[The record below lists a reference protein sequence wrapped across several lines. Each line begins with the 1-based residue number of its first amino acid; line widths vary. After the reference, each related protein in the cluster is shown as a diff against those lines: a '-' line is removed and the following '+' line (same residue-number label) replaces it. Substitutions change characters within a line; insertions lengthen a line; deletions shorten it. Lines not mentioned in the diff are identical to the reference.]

1 MDKFIFILLFAALPY
16 KGLAQNHPAIIPVPA
31 AYKSTEVSFFLDRY
45 TTISVQ
51 DDFFDQEAHF
61 LQQELLK
68 QQGLPL
74 SISPSSVSGGIHL
87 SKVPE
92 LGEAY
97 RLSISSSSVSIS
109 SGTDGGIFYGII
121 SFIQLVN
128 QAKVDNG
135 K

>member
-1 MDKFIFILLFAALPY
+1 
-16 KGLAQNHPAIIPVPA
+16 
-31 AYKSTEVSFFLDRY
+31 AYKSTEASFFLDRY

-61 LQQELLK
+61 LQQKLLK

-74 SISPSSVSGGIHL
+74 SISPQTVSGGIHL

-109 SGTDGGIFYGII
+109 SGTDRGIFYGII

-135 K
+135 KHELPGWEITDRPAFDWRGIMLDESRYF